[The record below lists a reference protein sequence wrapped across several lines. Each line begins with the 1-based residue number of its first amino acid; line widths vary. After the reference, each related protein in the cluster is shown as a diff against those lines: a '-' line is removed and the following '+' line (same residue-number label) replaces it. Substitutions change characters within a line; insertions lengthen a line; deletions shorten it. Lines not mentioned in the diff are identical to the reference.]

1 MLSNARIFID
11 RGSPIFRVGIG
22 SPMWIE
28 GAEDGHSGNDQ
39 NSECC
44 LDGYGEAKCLQR
56 ARTTASENFTFQSGY
71 HAPAMKCGQSQHG
84 GEQRQ
89 LDQQQLAM
97 NAVEQGHHG
106 PTREVA
112 VVQDAGDHK
121 DADEDGA
128 GT

>member
-1 MLSNARIFID
+1 MALLAMRSEDLPEMLSNARIFID

-71 HAPAMKCGQSQHG
+71 HAPAMKCEIGRAH
-84 GEQRQ
+84 
-89 LDQQQLAM
+89 
-97 NAVEQGHHG
+97 V
-106 PTREVA
+106 
-112 VVQDAGDHK
+112 
-121 DADEDGA
+121 
-128 GT
+128 